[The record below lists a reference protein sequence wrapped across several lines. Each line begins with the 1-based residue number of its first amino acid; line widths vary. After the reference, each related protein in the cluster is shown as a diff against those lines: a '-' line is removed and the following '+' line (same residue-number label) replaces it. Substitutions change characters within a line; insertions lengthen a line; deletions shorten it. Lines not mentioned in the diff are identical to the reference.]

1 MRATSGR
8 GKPVGAWVACGALLL
23 LAVACEDGAYNTYNS
38 PPVVTSS
45 ALQPTIEQAQVQA
58 YVDAVHAENQEREA
72 RLTLEAVH
80 GMWTATAQANYTT
93 ATAQA
98 WAATLTAEALAWQ
111 ATATAQAREWEMT
124 ATAIAW
130 QTTATAEAQA
140 RAIAWENATAT
151 AVTIRTEN
159 DLRMTATAWQVTQTA
174 VAAEQAANDAL
185 RAEQLAREQLA
196 TKRERLV
203 YPVRAYGP
211 WVILI
216 ATVVVI
222 IWGAWRLIRASE
234 HRVSVVHRDARGDAP
249 LVPVRTPGGGIVLL
263 DPDRSFGPAMVVD
276 GSGKVSQPALAAPEA
291 QERTTARDQA
301 IDLAHRGLPGGT
313 ATPRRVT
320 PQQAAALAQSTT
332 PASLGPVQ
340 VVNPGQVRA
349 WLRDVEPQALQQ
361 ALTLE
366 GEVRDV
372 E

>member
-8 GKPVGAWVACGALLL
+8 GKPVGVWVACGALLL
-23 LAVACEDGAYNTYNS
+23 LVVACTDSAYGTYNS

-45 ALQPTIEQAQVQA
+45 ALQPTIEQAQVDRYLSA
-58 YVDAVHAENQEREA
+58 IEAEETLRRYYADQTATAEA
-72 RLTLEAVH
+72 RKAAEWQATMTADVQAWN
-80 GMWTATAQANYTT
+80 MTATAQV
-93 ATAQA
+93 
-98 WAATLTAEALAWQ
+98 
-111 ATATAQAREWEMT
+111 REWETT

-159 DLRMTATAWQVTQTA
+159 DLRMTAVAWQVTQTA

-203 YPVRAYGP
+203 YPVKAYGP

-249 LVPVRTPGGGIVLL
+249 LIPVRTPGGGIVLL

-320 PQQAAALAQSTT
+320 PQQAAELAQSPT
-332 PASLGPVQ
+332 PVSLGPVQ

-361 ALTLE
+361 ALTLDA
-366 GEVRDV
+366 EVRDV

>member
-1 MRATSGR
+1 MRAISGR
-8 GKPVGAWVACGALLL
+8 GKPVGVWIACGALLL
-23 LAVACEDGAYNTYNS
+23 LAVACEDSAYGTYTA

-45 ALQPTIEQAQVQA
+45 ALQPTIEQAQVDRYLSA
-58 YVDAVHAENQEREA
+58 IEAEETLRRYYADQTATTEA
-72 RLTLEAVH
+72 RKAAEWQATMTADVQAWN
-80 GMWTATAQANYTT
+80 MTATAQV
-93 ATAQA
+93 
-98 WAATLTAEALAWQ
+98 
-111 ATATAQAREWEMT
+111 REWETT

-130 QTTATAEAQA
+130 QTTVTAEAQA

-151 AVTIRTEN
+151 AQAIRTEN
-159 DLRMTATAWQVTQTA
+159 DLRMTAVAWQVTQTA

-185 RAEQLAREQLA
+185 RAEQLEREQLA

-203 YPVRAYGP
+203 YPVKAYGP
-211 WVILI
+211 WVILV

-234 HRVSVVHRDARGDAP
+234 HRVSVVRRDERGDAP
-249 LVPVRTPGGGIVLL
+249 LIPVRTPGGGIVLL

-313 ATPRRVT
+313 AAPRRVT
-320 PQQAAALAQSTT
+320 PQQAAALAQSPT

-361 ALTLE
+361 ALTLDA
-366 GEVRDV
+366 EVRDV

>member
-1 MRATSGR
+1 MWAMSGR
-8 GKPVGAWVACGALLL
+8 GKRVGLWVACGALLL
-23 LAVACEDGAYNTYNS
+23 LVVACTDSAYGTYNS

-45 ALQPTIEQAQVQA
+45 ALQPTIEQAQVDRYLSA
-58 YVDAVHAENQEREA
+58 IEAEETLRRYYADQTATAEA
-72 RLTLEAVH
+72 RKAAEWQATMTADVQAWN
-80 GMWTATAQANYTT
+80 MTATAQV
-93 ATAQA
+93 
-98 WAATLTAEALAWQ
+98 W
-111 ATATAQAREWEMT
+111 EWEIT

-130 QTTATAEAQA
+130 QVTATAEAQA

-151 AVTIRTEN
+151 AQAIRTEN
-159 DLRMTATAWQVTQTA
+159 DMRMTAVAWQVTATA

-185 RAEQLAREQLA
+185 RAEQLEREQLA
-196 TKRERLV
+196 TRREKLV
-203 YPVRAYGP
+203 YPVKAYGP
-211 WVILI
+211 WAILI
-216 ATVVVI
+216 AAVAVI
-222 IWGAWRLIRASE
+222 IWGAWRLILASE

-249 LVPVRTPGGGIVLL
+249 LIPVRTPGGGIILL

-276 GSGKVSQPALAAPEA
+276 GSGRVSQPALAAPEA

-301 IDLAHRGLPGGT
+301 IDLAHRGLPGM
-313 ATPRRVT
+313 AAAPRRVT
-320 PQQAAALAQSTT
+320 PQQAAALAQNTT
-332 PASLGPVQ
+332 PLSLGPVQ

>member
-1 MRATSGR
+1 MRAISGR
-8 GKPVGAWVACGALLL
+8 GKRVGVWIACGALLL
-23 LAVACEDGAYNTYNS
+23 LAVACEDSAYGTYTA

-45 ALQPTIEQAQVQA
+45 ALQPTIEQAQVDRYLSA
-58 YVDAVHAENQEREA
+58 IEAEETLRRYYADQTATAEA
-72 RLTLEAVH
+72 RKAAEWQATMTADVQAWN
-80 GMWTATAQANYTT
+80 MTATAQV
-93 ATAQA
+93 
-98 WAATLTAEALAWQ
+98 
-111 ATATAQAREWEMT
+111 REWETT

-151 AVTIRTEN
+151 AQAIRTEN
-159 DLRMTATAWQVTQTA
+159 DLRMTAVAWQVTQTA

-185 RAEQLAREQLA
+185 RAEQLEREQLA

-211 WVILI
+211 WVILV

-249 LVPVRTPGGGIVLL
+249 LIPVRTPGGGIVLL

-361 ALTLE
+361 ALTLDA
-366 GEVRDV
+366 EVRDV

>member
-1 MRATSGR
+1 MRTAPGR
-8 GKPVGAWVACGALLL
+8 GKRVGVWIACGALLL
-23 LAVACEDGAYNTYNS
+23 LAVACTDSAYGTYTA

-45 ALQPTIEQAQVQA
+45 ALQPTIEQAQVDRYLSA
-58 YVDAVHAENQEREA
+58 IEAEETLRRYYADQTATAEA
-72 RLTLEAVH
+72 RKAAEWQATMTADVQAWN
-80 GMWTATAQANYTT
+80 MTATAQV
-93 ATAQA
+93 
-98 WAATLTAEALAWQ
+98 
-111 ATATAQAREWEMT
+111 REWETT

-151 AVTIRTEN
+151 AQAIRTEN
-159 DLRMTATAWQVTQTA
+159 DLRMTAVAWQVTQTA

-203 YPVRAYGP
+203 YPVKAYGP

-249 LVPVRTPGGGIVLL
+249 LIPVRTPGGGIVLL

-276 GSGKVSQPALAAPEA
+276 GSGKVSQPALVAPEA

-332 PASLGPVQ
+332 PVSLGPVQ